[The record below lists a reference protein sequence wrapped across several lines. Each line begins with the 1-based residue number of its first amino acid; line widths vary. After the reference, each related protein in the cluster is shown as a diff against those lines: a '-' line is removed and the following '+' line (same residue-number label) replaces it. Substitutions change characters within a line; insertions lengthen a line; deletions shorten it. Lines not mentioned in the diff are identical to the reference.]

1 MENSISK
8 RDDRRGGGGHMKK
21 FLLISVLVL
30 AIGYSH
36 AGSVAGTGGSTEI
49 TQLANKVQLVAQ
61 SARQEQQLIQEI
73 EQTYLSRLQ
82 QLGMSTG
89 EYTSSYQNTLSIYN
103 QVRDTNSKLSI
114 MQGSLGSL
122 NGTLEDRYRQFSA
135 SNLSQNDWM
144 ARERAMINQGD
155 ERARAQIISNRNVF
169 ESTKTSMDGYQK
181 SAAALNATT
190 GTHAATQLLGAQ
202 LTMLGGDLNKLIAI
216 TAMENAT
223 RNDAELNRLAK
234 EDLERKNREAL
245 KADYAKGDQ
254 QSRAFLDRLKTHGHN
269 TGK

>member
-8 RDDRRGGGGHMKK
+8 RDDRWVGCVKN
-21 FLLISVLVL
+21 FLLMSALAF
-30 AIGYSH
+30 AIGQSQ
-36 AGSVAGTGGSTEI
+36 AGGSVAGTGGSTEI
-49 TQLANKVQLVAQ
+49 TQLINKAQLISQ
-61 SARQEQQLIQEI
+61 STRQEQLLLQEI

-89 EYTSSYQNTLSIYN
+89 EYTTSYQNTLSTYN

-122 NGTLEDRYRQFSA
+122 NGALEDRYRQFSA

-144 ARERAMINQGD
+144 ARERALINQGD

-202 LTMLGGDLNKLIAI
+202 MSMLGGDLNKLIAI

-223 RNDAELNRLAK
+223 RNDEKALQFSKDRREQK
-234 EDLERKNREAL
+234 IREAREM
-245 KADYAKGDQ
+245 DYQKSDQ
-254 QSRAFLDRLKTHGHN
+254 QSRAFLDRLKSHGHN